1 MNKRLTVEHTRPE
14 GDKIQVSTASD
25 RGSVRP
31 LRDLFIVRI
40 NDDGSLFFEFDRAV
54 SLDLSSSNCFS
65 VRIQK

>member
-1 MNKRLTVEHTRPE
+1 MSKRLTVEYTRTE

-25 RGSVRP
+25 AGSVRP

-40 NDDGSLFFEFDRAV
+40 NDNGSLFFEFQHAV